1 MKIAYICD
9 RDSQDIHGW
18 SGLNFFIRRALERF
32 SSNLYAI
39 DDLVSDA
46 SVKSRLRQLR
56 WIKLYYRSIGRR
68 FHPSRDEKLLRLY
81 ARIIQSRIAPDTEAV
96 FAPSSLPLAF
106 LEIAIPKFVYCDATF
121 HCFVDYYR
129 ECSNLCRRTLR
140 DGEKMERLALGRVDA
155 AFYASEWAARSAI
168 EDYQLPAEKT
178 HVVPFGANLQQV
190 PSLEQVTQ
198 WVAAKPPSI
207 CHLLFVGVDF
217 IRKGGSLAVDVAR
230 ILNQRGQPTILH
242 LVGLERI
249 PREVEAPFIRNYGF
263 LSKHRAA
270 DQVVL
275 EKLWRQS
282 HFLIVPSLA
291 ECAGIVYAEASAHGM
306 PSLARDTGGVS
317 AMVKHQTNGFLL
329 AANQEA
335 TDYATCIQSCLSDGN
350 EYRRLSLSSYRF
362 FEQCLNWDTAG
373 RAMFETMARRTHGN
387 ASDSKLKAG

>member
-1 MKIAYICD
+1 
-9 RDSQDIHGW
+9 
-18 SGLNFFIRRALERF
+18 
-32 SSNLYAI
+32 
-39 DDLVSDA
+39 
-46 SVKSRLRQLR
+46 
-56 WIKLYYRSIGRR
+56 
-68 FHPSRDEKLLRLY
+68 
-81 ARIIQSRIAPDTEAV
+81 
-96 FAPSSLPLAF
+96 
-106 LEIAIPKFVYCDATF
+106 
-121 HCFVDYYR
+121 
-129 ECSNLCRRTLR
+129 
-140 DGEKMERLALGRVDA
+140 MERLALGRVDA

>member
-155 AFYASEWAARSAI
+155 AFYASEWAATHCVTCSREGTCCKLAPKGTTCVFSA
-168 EDYQLPAEKT
+168 
-178 HVVPFGANLQQV
+178 
-190 PSLEQVTQ
+190 
-198 WVAAKPPSI
+198 
-207 CHLLFVGVDF
+207 
-217 IRKGGSLAVDVAR
+217 GS
-230 ILNQRGQPTILH
+230 
-242 LVGLERI
+242 
-249 PREVEAPFIRNYGF
+249 
-263 LSKHRAA
+263 
-270 DQVVL
+270 
-275 EKLWRQS
+275 
-282 HFLIVPSLA
+282 
-291 ECAGIVYAEASAHGM
+291 
-306 PSLARDTGGVS
+306 
-317 AMVKHQTNGFLL
+317 
-329 AANQEA
+329 
-335 TDYATCIQSCLSDGN
+335 
-350 EYRRLSLSSYRF
+350 
-362 FEQCLNWDTAG
+362 
-373 RAMFETMARRTHGN
+373 
-387 ASDSKLKAG
+387 